1 MSMKNIDDKYMQ
13 ELIDVLIEFLLKEIE
28 RPDWL
33 DNKEMLDCI
42 TYEIANRWITT
53 ISQIDIIEMIEN
65 EMEWL
70 ENQTDEKKI
79 SIITDIINEDDDICH
94 ITICKVMH
102 SDKRI
107 FYIPV
112 DCCFHEKELVYEIDS
127 SLEHMINSYTQIL
140 RPHTT
145 NIDGSPLNDALILA
159 LYEKARVNYESY
171 MNERHC

>member
-1 MSMKNIDDKYMQ
+1 MKDIDDKYMQ
-13 ELIDVLIEFLLKEIE
+13 KLIDELIEFLLKEIE
-28 RPDWL
+28 RPVWL

-42 TYEIANRWITT
+42 TYEIATRWITT
-53 ISQIDIIEMIEN
+53 ISKIDIIERIEI

-127 SLEHMINSYTQIL
+127 SLEHIINRYTQIL
-140 RPHTT
+140 RPNTSNH
-145 NIDGSPLNDALILA
+145 DGSPLNDAEILA
-159 LYEKARVNYESY
+159 LYDKARINYEGH
-171 MNERHC
+171 MNERH

>member
-1 MSMKNIDDKYMQ
+1 MTMRDIDDKHLQ
-13 ELIDVLIEFLLKEIE
+13 KLIDELIRFLLKETE

-33 DNKEMLDCI
+33 NNKEMLDYI
-42 TYEIANRWITT
+42 TYEIDTRWRTT

-79 SIITDIINEDDDICH
+79 SIIRDMINEDDDICH
-94 ITICKVMH
+94 SSICKVMH

-140 RPHTT
+140 RPYTT
-145 NIDGSPLNDALILA
+145 NIDGSPLNGAQILS
-159 LYEKARVNYESY
+159 LYREASRLNKKQ
-171 MNERHC
+171 

>member
-1 MSMKNIDDKYMQ
+1 MRDIDDKYMQ
-13 ELIDVLIEFLLKEIE
+13 KLIDELIEFLLKEIE
-28 RPDWL
+28 RPVWL
-33 DNKEMLDCI
+33 DNKEILDCI
-42 TYEIANRWITT
+42 TYEIVTRWITT
-53 ISQIDIIEMIEN
+53 ISKIDIIERIVI

-94 ITICKVMH
+94 SSICRVMH

-127 SLEHMINSYTQIL
+127 ALEHIINKYTQIL
-140 RPHTT
+140 RPNTT
-145 NIDGSPLNDALILA
+145 NNNGSPLNDEQILT
-159 LYEKARVNYESY
+159 LYEKTRANYKGDE
-171 MNERHC
+171 